1 MKNQIDAL
9 MQENQIDA
17 LLVTGSAI
25 HNPAMVYLTGG
36 GHVTSADLIKLRHQ
50 PAVLFCGPMERDEA
64 AKSGLTVRLYTD
76 YPLKPLLD
84 QAGQNY
90 TRALALRY
98 RQMLTD
104 MGLNRGRV
112 ALYGQ
117 VEIGP
122 IFGILKE
129 LNQLLPEVEWVGFTR
144 DPILMPAMMT
154 KDSQEIERIRRMAKI
169 TTEVVA
175 RTADFPTHH
184 RVENEVLVKPD
195 DKPLTIGDVK
205 SRINLWLS
213 ELGAENPEGTIFAIG
228 RDAGVPHSSGNPA
241 DFVRLGKTIV
251 FDIFPCEA
259 GGGYY
264 YDFTRTW
271 SLGYASDEAL
281 ELYQHVKTVYDTIV
295 SELTLNTP
303 FSQYQQRTCQL
314 LEESGHP
321 TIQSDPQAQEGY
333 VHSIG
338 HGLGLHV
345 HEMPF
350 SGAIA
355 GSQDMLVP
363 GVVVTIE
370 PGLYYPS
377 REMGFRIE
385 DTYFAREDGI
395 FERFADFPYDFVL
408 PMRH

>member
-1 MKNQIDAL
+1 MKTQIDTL
-9 MQENQIDA
+9 MQEHRIDA

-36 GHVTSADLIKLRHQ
+36 GHITSADLVKPRHQ
-50 PAVLFCGPMERDEA
+50 QAILFCGPMERDEA
-64 AKSGLTVRLYTD
+64 AKSGLSVRLYSD
-76 YPLKPLLD
+76 YPLKPLLE
-84 QAGQNY
+84 QAGQDY
-90 TRALALRY
+90 TRALAMRY
-98 RQMLTD
+98 RQMLSD
-104 MGLNRGRV
+104 LGLNRGRV

-129 LNQLLPEVEWVGFTR
+129 LSNLLPEIEWVGFAR

-154 KDSQEIERIRRMAKI
+154 KEPQEIERIRHMAQI
-169 TTEVVA
+169 TTEVVG
-175 RTADFPTHH
+175 RTADFLAHH
-184 RVENEVLVKPD
+184 RVENEVLIRPD
-195 DKPLTIGDVK
+195 GKPLTVGDVK

-241 DFVRLGKTIV
+241 DLIRLGKTIV

-281 ELYQHVKTVYDTIV
+281 ELYRQVQNTYDTIV

-303 FSQYQQRTCQL
+303 FSHYQQRTCQL
-314 LEESGHP
+314 FEQLGHP
-321 TIQSDPQAQEGY
+321 TIQSDPQTQEGY
-333 VHSIG
+333 VHSVG
-338 HGLGLHV
+338 HGLGLRI

-350 SGAIA
+350 SGAVA
-355 GSQDMLVP
+355 GDQDELVP
-363 GVVVTIE
+363 GVVFTIE

-377 REMGFRIE
+377 RDMGFRIE
-385 DTYFAREDGI
+385 DTYVACENGT
-395 FERFADFPYDFVL
+395 FERLADYPYDFVL
-408 PMRH
+408 PMRT

>member
-1 MKNQIDAL
+1 MKNQIDTL
-9 MQENQIDA
+9 MQENQMDA
-17 LLVTGSAI
+17 LLVTGSAM

-36 GHVTSADLIKLRHQ
+36 GHVTAADLIKVRHQ
-50 PAVLFCGPMERDEA
+50 PAVLFCGQMERDEA
-64 AKSGLTVRLYTD
+64 AKSGLNVRLYSD
-76 YPLKPLLD
+76 YPLKPLLEE
-84 QAGQNY
+84 AGQDY

-98 RQMLTD
+98 RQMLHD
-104 MGLNRGRV
+104 LGLIRGRV

-122 IFGILKE
+122 IFGILQE
-129 LNQLLPEVEWVGFTR
+129 LSRLLPDVEWVGFTR

-154 KDSQEIERIRRMAKI
+154 KDAAEIERIRCMAKI

-175 RTADFPTHH
+175 RTADFLTHH
-184 RVENEVLVKPD
+184 KVENEVLIQPD
-195 DKPLTIGDVK
+195 GKPLTIGDVK

-213 ELGAENPEGTIFAIG
+213 ELGAENPEGTIFAMG

-241 DFVRLGKTIV
+241 DLVRLGKTIV

-281 ELYQHVKTVYDTIV
+281 DLYQQVKNVYDTIV
-295 SELTLNTP
+295 SELTINTP
-303 FSQYQQRTCQL
+303 FARYQQRTCQL
-314 LEESGHP
+314 FEELGHP
-321 TIQSDPQAQEGY
+321 TIQSDPQTQEGY

-355 GSQDMLVP
+355 GSQDLLVP
-363 GVVVTIE
+363 GVVITIE

-385 DTYFAREDGI
+385 DTYFAREDGG

-408 PMRH
+408 PMRP

>member
-1 MKNQIDAL
+1 MKEQIDAL
-9 MQENQIDA
+9 MQEHQLDA
-17 LLVTGSAI
+17 LLVTGSAM

-36 GHVTSADLIKLRHQ
+36 GHVTTADLIKLKNQ
-50 PAVLFCGPMERDEA
+50 PAVLFCGAMERDEA
-64 AKSGLTVRLYTD
+64 TKSGLTVRLYTD
-76 YPLKPLLD
+76 YPLKPLLE
-84 QAGQNY
+84 QANQDY

-98 RQMLTD
+98 RQMFMDLGLT
-104 MGLNRGRV
+104 RGKV

-129 LNQLLPEVEWVGFTR
+129 LTALMPDVEWIGFTR
-144 DPILMPAMMT
+144 DPVLLPAMMT
-154 KDSQEIERIRRMAKI
+154 KDKVEIERIRRMAKI
-169 TTEVVA
+169 TTEVVG
-175 RTADFPTHH
+175 RTAEFLTRHK
-184 RVENEVLVKPD
+184 VKEEILIQAD
-195 DKPLTIGDVK
+195 GRPLTIGDVK
-205 SRINLWLS
+205 SRINLWLG

-228 RDAGVPHSSGNPA
+228 RDAGVPHSSGSAA
-241 DFVRLGKTIV
+241 DYIRLGKTIV

-271 SLGYASDEAL
+271 SLGYASDEAVR
-281 ELYQHVKTVYDTIV
+281 LYEQVKTVYDHLV
-295 SELTLNTP
+295 SGLKINTP
-303 FSQYQQRTCQL
+303 FQNYQQLTCQL
-314 LEESGHP
+314 FEEMGHP
-321 TIQSDPQAQEGY
+321 TIQSDPQTQEGY

-350 SGAIA
+350 SGAVA
-355 GSQDMLVP
+355 GKQDVLLP
-363 GVVVTIE
+363 GVVITIE

-385 DTYFAREDGI
+385 DTYVARADGS
-395 FERFADFPYDFVL
+395 FERLAEYPYDFVL
-408 PMRH
+408 PMRG

>member
-1 MKNQIDAL
+1 MKEQIDAL
-9 MQENQIDA
+9 MQEHQLDA
-17 LLVTGSAI
+17 LLVTGSAM

-36 GHVTSADLIKLRHQ
+36 GHVTSADLIKLKNQ
-50 PAVLFCGPMERDEA
+50 PAVLFCGAMERDEA

-76 YPLKPLLD
+76 YPLKPLLEQVKQD
-84 QAGQNY
+84 Y

-98 RQMLTD
+98 RQMFMDLGLT
-104 MGLNRGRV
+104 RGKV

-122 IFGILKE
+122 IFGVLKE
-129 LNQLLPEVEWVGFTR
+129 LTALMPDIEWIGFTR
-144 DPILMPAMMT
+144 DPVLLPAMMT
-154 KDSQEIERIRRMAKI
+154 KDEVEIERIRRMAKI
-169 TTEVVA
+169 TTEVVG
-175 RTADFPTHH
+175 RTAEFLTRHK
-184 RVENEVLVKPD
+184 VKEEILIQED
-195 DKPLTIGDVK
+195 GRPLTIGDVK
-205 SRINLWLS
+205 SRINLWLG

-228 RDAGVPHSSGNPA
+228 RDAGVPHSSGSAA
-241 DFVRLGKTIV
+241 DYIRLGKTIV

-281 ELYQHVKTVYDTIV
+281 RLYEQVKTVYDHLV
-295 SELTLNTP
+295 SGLKINTP
-303 FSQYQQRTCQL
+303 FQHYQQLTCQL
-314 LEESGHP
+314 FEEMGHP
-321 TIQSDPQAQEGY
+321 TIQSDPQTQEGY

-350 SGAIA
+350 SGAVA
-355 GSQDMLVP
+355 GKQDVLLP
-363 GVVVTIE
+363 GVVITIE

-385 DTYFAREDGI
+385 DTYVALADGS
-395 FERFADFPYDFVL
+395 FERLAEYPYDFVL
-408 PMRH
+408 PMRG

>member
-1 MKNQIDAL
+1 MKTHIDTF
-9 MQENQIDA
+9 MQEHQIDA
-17 LLVTGSAI
+17 LLVTGSAM

-36 GHVTSADLIKLRHQ
+36 GHVTSADLIKPRHQ

-64 AKSGLTVRLYTD
+64 AKSGLSIRLYSD
-76 YPLKPLLD
+76 YPLKPLLE
-84 QAGQNY
+84 QAGQDY
-90 TRALALRY
+90 TRALAMRY
-98 RQMLTD
+98 QQMLSD
-104 MGLNRGRV
+104 VGVNRGRI

-122 IFGILKE
+122 IFGIIKE
-129 LNQLLPEVEWVGFTR
+129 LNNLLPEVEWVGFTR

-154 KDSQEIERIRRMAKI
+154 KDSQEIERIRRMAQI
-169 TTEVVA
+169 TTEVVG
-175 RTADFPTHH
+175 RTADFLIHH
-184 RVENEVLVKPD
+184 RVENEVLIQPD
-195 DKPLTIGDVK
+195 NKPLTVGDVK

-241 DFVRLGKTIV
+241 DFVRLSKTIV

-271 SLGYASDEAL
+271 ALGYASDEAL
-281 ELYQHVKTVYDTIV
+281 ELYRQVKNTYDAIV
-295 SELTLNTP
+295 AELTLNTP
-303 FSQYQQRTCQL
+303 FSHYQQRTCQL
-314 LEESGHP
+314 FEDLGHP
-321 TIQSDPQAQEGY
+321 TIQSDPQTQEGY
-333 VHSIG
+333 VHSVG
-338 HGLGLHV
+338 HGLGLHI

-350 SGAIA
+350 SGAVA
-355 GSQDMLVP
+355 GAQDELVP
-363 GVVVTIE
+363 GVVFTIE

-385 DTYFAREDGI
+385 DTYLAREDGT
-395 FERFADFPYDFVL
+395 FERLVDYPYDFVL
-408 PMRH
+408 PMRT

>member
-1 MKNQIDAL
+1 MKNQIDDL
-9 MQENQIDA
+9 MQENQVDA
-17 LLVTGSAI
+17 LLVTGSAM

-36 GHVTSADLIKLRHQ
+36 GHVTSADLIKPRHQ

-64 AKSGLTVRLYTD
+64 AKSGLTVRLYSD
-76 YPLKPLLD
+76 YPLKPLLE
-84 QAGQNY
+84 QAGQDY

-104 MGLNRGRV
+104 LGLNRGRI

-122 IFGILKE
+122 IYGILKE
-129 LNQLLPEVEWVGFTR
+129 LALLLPEVEFVGFTR
-144 DPILMPAMMT
+144 DPILLPAMMT
-154 KDSQEIERIRRMAKI
+154 KEPEELDRIRRMAHI

-175 RTADFPTHH
+175 RTADFLTHH
-184 RVENEVLVKPD
+184 RVENEVLVKAD
-195 DKPLTIGDVK
+195 DKPLTIADVK

-241 DFVRLGKTIV
+241 DWVRLGKTIV

-271 SLGYASDEAL
+271 SLGYASDEAQQ
-281 ELYQHVKTVYDTIV
+281 LYQQVKSVYDIIV
-295 SELTLNTP
+295 GELSLHTP
-303 FSQYQQRTCQL
+303 FSHYQQRTCQL
-314 LEESGHP
+314 LEELGHP
-321 TIQSDPQAQEGY
+321 TVQSDPQVQEGY
-333 VHSIG
+333 VHSVG

-350 SGAIA
+350 SGTIA
-355 GSQDMLVP
+355 GSQDNLIP
-363 GVVVTIE
+363 GVVITIE

-385 DTYFAREDGI
+385 DTYFAREDGG
-395 FERFADFPYDFVL
+395 FERFADYPYDFVL

>member
-1 MKNQIDAL
+1 MKEQIDAL
-9 MQENQIDA
+9 MQEHQLDA
-17 LLVTGSAI
+17 LLVTGSAM

-36 GHVTSADLIKLRHQ
+36 GHVTTADLIKLKNQ
-50 PAVLFCGPMERDEA
+50 PAVLFCGAMERDEA

-76 YPLKPLLD
+76 YPLKPLLE
-84 QAGQNY
+84 QANQDY

-98 RQMLTD
+98 RQMFMDLGLT
-104 MGLNRGRV
+104 RGKV

-129 LNQLLPEVEWVGFTR
+129 LTALMPDVEWIGFTR
-144 DPILMPAMMT
+144 DPVLLPAMMT
-154 KDSQEIERIRRMAKI
+154 KDKVEIERIRRMAKI
-169 TTEVVA
+169 TTEVVG
-175 RTADFPTHH
+175 RTAEFLTRHK
-184 RVENEVLVKPD
+184 VKEEILIQAD
-195 DKPLTIGDVK
+195 GRPLTIGDVK
-205 SRINLWLS
+205 SRINLWLG

-228 RDAGVPHSSGNPA
+228 RDAGVPHSSGSAA
-241 DFVRLGKTIV
+241 DYIRLGKTIV

-271 SLGYASDEAL
+271 SLGYASDEAVR
-281 ELYQHVKTVYDTIV
+281 LYEQVKTVYDHLV
-295 SELTLNTP
+295 SGLKINTP
-303 FSQYQQRTCQL
+303 FQNYQQLTCQL
-314 LEESGHP
+314 FEEMGHP
-321 TIQSDPQAQEGY
+321 TIQSDPQTQEGY

-350 SGAIA
+350 SGAVA
-355 GSQDMLVP
+355 GKQDVLLP
-363 GVVVTIE
+363 GVVITIE

-385 DTYFAREDGI
+385 DTYVARADGS
-395 FERFADFPYDFVL
+395 FERLAEYPYDFVL
-408 PMRH
+408 PMRG

>member
-1 MKNQIDAL
+1 MKNQIDSL
-9 MQENQIDA
+9 MQEHQIDA
-17 LLVTGSAI
+17 LLVTGSAM
-25 HNPAMVYLTGG
+25 HNPSMVYLTGG
-36 GHVTSADLIKLRHQ
+36 GHITSADLIKIRHK
-50 PAVLFCGPMERDEA
+50 PAVLFCGVMERDEA
-64 AKSGLTVRLYTD
+64 AKSGLEVRLFSD
-76 YPLKPLLD
+76 YPLKTFLEE
-84 QAGQNY
+84 AGQDY

-98 RQMLTD
+98 RQMLLD
-104 MGLNRGRV
+104 VGLNKGRL

-122 IFGILKE
+122 LYGILKE
-129 LNQLLPEVEWVGFTR
+129 LISLLPDVEFVGFTR

-154 KDSQEIERIRRMAKI
+154 KDPQEIERIRRMAKI
-169 TTEVVA
+169 TTEVVG
-175 RTADFPTHH
+175 RTADYLTHH
-184 RVENEVLVKPD
+184 RVEDEVLIKPD
-195 DKPLTIGDVK
+195 GKPLTIADVK

-241 DFVRLGKTIV
+241 DFIRLGKTIV

-271 SLGYASDEAL
+271 SLGYATDEAV
-281 ELYQHVKTVYDTIV
+281 ELYQQVKNVYDTIV
-295 SELTLNTP
+295 SELTQQTP
-303 FSQYQQRTCQL
+303 FAQYQQRTCQL
-314 LEESGHP
+314 FEALGHP

-333 VHSIG
+333 IHSVG

-350 SGAIA
+350 SGAVA
-355 GSQDMLVP
+355 GQQDQLVP
-363 GVVVTIE
+363 GVVITIE

-385 DTYFAREDGI
+385 DTYFAREDGR
-395 FERFADFPYDFVL
+395 FERFADYPYDFVL
-408 PMRH
+408 PMQT

>member
-36 GHVTSADLIKLRHQ
+36 GHVTSADLIKLQQQ

-84 QAGQNY
+84 QADQNY

-129 LNQLLPEVEWVGFTR
+129 LSQLLPEVEWVGFTR

-154 KDSQEIERIRRMAKI
+154 KDLEEIERIRRMAKI

-175 RTADFPTHH
+175 RTADFLTHH

-259 GGGYY
+259 GGGFY

-281 ELYQHVKTVYDTIV
+281 ELYQQVKTVYDAIV

-303 FSQYQQRTCQL
+303 FSHYQQRTCQL
-314 LEESGHP
+314 LEKLGHP

-333 VHSIG
+333 IHSIG
-338 HGLGLHV
+338 HGLGLHI

-385 DTYFAREDGI
+385 DTYFAREDGV